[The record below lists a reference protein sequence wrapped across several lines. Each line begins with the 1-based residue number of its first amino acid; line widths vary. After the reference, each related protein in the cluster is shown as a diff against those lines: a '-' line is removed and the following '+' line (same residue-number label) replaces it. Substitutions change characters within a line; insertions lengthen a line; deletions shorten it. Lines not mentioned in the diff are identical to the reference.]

1 MNITNYHAKYFAYEL
16 TKRCASDSLEKLS
29 STLSNAQVDL
39 NPHQIEAALF
49 AFRSPLSKGAI
60 LADEVGLGKTIEAGI
75 VISQKWAERKRKILI
90 IVPANLRKQWNEE
103 LLDKFFIPTILL
115 EKKSFNEEIKK
126 GNLNPLNQSD
136 LIVICSYHFARSK
149 EMYIKQTNFDLV
161 IIDEAHRLRNVYKE
175 SNKIANAIKNA
186 LKDIPKILLTATPL
200 QNSLVELFGLVS
212 VVDEQVF
219 GDLESFKAQYCFSEP
234 PNYAELKE
242 RIKPVCLRTLRRQ
255 VLEYIKYTNRMAITQ
270 EFYPREEEQQ
280 LYNVV
285 TDYLQRYQL
294 YALPKAQRHLMT
306 LILRKLLASS
316 TYAIA
321 GTLLGLARKL
331 EFLLKNQDNPEV
343 VEEILNQDYESF
355 EETKDEW
362 IDDEEGDEEEE
373 EEKEIKKLT
382 EEDIKNIKEE
392 IALLKQMHE
401 LAKSIVKNSKGEV
414 LLTALHKGFEEAQK
428 KGALKKAIIFTES
441 TRTQTYILEILSQT
455 EYADK
460 IVFFNGSNNSPQ
472 ARNIL
477 NGWLDKN
484 KHTDRI
490 TDSSTANMR
499 AALVDYFKNDA
510 VIMVAT
516 EAAAEGINLQFCSLV
531 VNYDLPWNPQ
541 RIEQRI
547 GRCHRYG
554 QKHDVVVVNFLN
566 KKNAAD
572 QRVYELLEKKF
583 KLFNGVFGA
592 SDEILGALE
601 SGVDFE
607 RRIAQIYQNCR
618 TEEEIQRSFDA
629 LQMDLE
635 ETISEKLTQTK
646 QRLLESFDEEVAEK
660 LKINLIQSKEY
671 LSKYE
676 AWLWELTRFFLEPY
690 ARFAHE
696 DHSFTLVKNPFPGEG
711 IDPGPYRIGK
721 NVDDAHIYRVGH
733 PLAQRVINQF
743 RSKELSPVEIQFQ
756 YQQSGKKI
764 SVLEGLLCK
773 SGWLVAYNFTVESFE
788 EEDYILLC
796 GITEDGVELNP
807 DQCQRFF
814 SLPGSIER
822 EIEAVPDTTTKK
834 MNEFAQKRKTI
845 ILDNNMQRN
854 SGYFEKESDKLDKW
868 AEDRR
873 NSLRLSLKEL
883 DEQIKELKKSARQA
897 QSLPDKLAAQK
908 KVRSVEKKREE
919 AWHEYDKTGRSIEEE
934 KDKLIETIEKKLS
947 AKETLTELFTIR
959 WSIV

>member
-1 MNITNYHAKYFAYEL
+1 MITDYHAKYFAYEL
-16 TKRCASDSLEKLS
+16 TKRNPSDSIQKLAAS
-29 STLSNAQVDL
+29 LIDAQVDL

-75 VISQKWAERKRKILI
+75 VISQKWAEKKRKILI

-103 LLDKFFIPTILL
+103 LLDKFFIPTIIL
-115 EKKSFNEEIKK
+115 EKKSFNDEIKK
-126 GNLNPLNQSD
+126 GNLNPFNQLD

-186 LKDIPKILLTATPL
+186 LKDFPKILLTATPL

-212 VVDEQVF
+212 VVDEQIF
-219 GDLESFKAQYCFSEP
+219 GGLESFKSQYCFSEP

-280 LYNVV
+280 LYNIV
-285 TDYLQRYQL
+285 TDYLQREHL

-331 EFLLKNQDNPEV
+331 EFLLKNQDKPEI
-343 VEEILNQDYESF
+343 VEEILNQEYESF

-362 IDDEEGDEEEE
+362 IDDEEGNEEEK

-382 EEDIKNIKEE
+382 EEDIQNIKEE
-392 IALLKQMHE
+392 IVLLKKMHE
-401 LAKSIVKNSKGEV
+401 LAKSILKNSKGEV
-414 LLTALHKGFEEAQK
+414 LLTALQKGFEEAQK
-428 KGALKKAIIFTES
+428 KGASKKAIIFTES
-441 TRTQTYILEILSQT
+441 TRTQAYILEILSLT
-455 EYADK
+455 EYANK
-460 IVFFNGSNNSPQ
+460 IVLFNGNNNSPQ
-472 ARNIL
+472 ARDIL
-477 NGWLDKN
+477 RRWIEKN
-484 KHTDRI
+484 KDTDRV

-499 AALVDYFKNDA
+499 AALVDCFRDDA
-510 VIMVAT
+510 VIMIAT

-583 KLFNGVFGA
+583 QLFSGVFGA

-618 TEEEIQRSFDA
+618 TEEEIQRSFDE
-629 LQMDLE
+629 LQRDLE

-671 LSKYE
+671 LGKYE

-690 ARFAHE
+690 ARFAQE
-696 DHSFTLVKNPFPGEG
+696 DHSFTLVQNPFPGEN

-721 NVDDAHIYRVGH
+721 NVNDSHIYRVGH
-733 PLAQRVINQF
+733 PLAQRIINQF
-743 RSKELSPVEIQFQ
+743 RSKALAPAEIQFQ

-764 SVLEGLLCK
+764 SVLEGLINK
-773 SGWLVAYNFTVESFE
+773 SGWLAVYNFTIESFE
-788 EEDYILLC
+788 HEDYILLC
-796 GITEDGVELNP
+796 GITEDGAELSS

-814 SLPGSIER
+814 SLPGSIET
-822 EIEAVPDTTTKK
+822 AVTTIPDTIVKK
-834 MNEFAQKRKTI
+834 TGEVVQKRKAM

-873 NSLRLSLKEL
+873 NSLRLSLKEM

-908 KVRSVEKKREE
+908 KVRTLEKKREE
-919 AWHEYDKTGRSIEEE
+919 AWHEYDKTGRAIEEE

-947 AKETLTELFTIR
+947 AKETLTELFTVC
-959 WSIV
+959 WCIV

>member
-103 LLDKFFIPTILL
+103 LLDKFFIPTIIL
-115 EKKSFNEEIKK
+115 EKNSFNEEIKK
-126 GNLNPLNQSD
+126 GNLNPLNQAD

-270 EFYPREEEQQ
+270 EFYPREEEHQ

-285 TDYLQRYQL
+285 TDYLQRDQL

-331 EFLLKNQDNPEV
+331 EFLLKDQDRPEV

-362 IDDEEGDEEEE
+362 IDDEEGDEEEA

-392 IALLKQMHE
+392 IILLKKMHA
-401 LAKSIVKNSKGEV
+401 LAKSIQKNSKGEV

-477 NGWLDKN
+477 KGWLDKN
-484 KHTDRI
+484 KDTDRI

-554 QKHDVVVVNFLN
+554 QKRDVVVVNFLN

-635 ETISEKLTQTK
+635 EIISEKLTQTK

>member
-1 MNITNYHAKYFAYEL
+1 MITDYHAKYFAWEL
-16 TKRCASDSLEKLS
+16 TKRNPSDSIQKLAVS
-29 STLSNAQVDL
+29 LIDAQVDL

-103 LLDKFFIPTILL
+103 LLDKFFIQSIIL

-126 GNLNPLNQSD
+126 GNLNPFNQSD
-136 LIVICSYHFARSK
+136 LIVICSYHFARAK

-175 SNKIANAIKNA
+175 SNKIANAIKKA
-186 LKDIPKILLTATPL
+186 LKDFPKILLTATPL

-212 VVDEQVF
+212 VVDEQIF
-219 GDLESFKAQYCFSEP
+219 GDLESFKSQYCFSEP
-234 PNYAELKE
+234 PNYTELKE

-280 LYNVV
+280 LYNIV
-285 TDYLQRYQL
+285 TSYLQREYL

-331 EFLLKNQDNPEV
+331 EFLLKNQDKPEV
-343 VEEILNQDYESF
+343 VEDILSQDYESF

-362 IDDEEGDEEEE
+362 IDDEEGDGEEVKED
-373 EEKEIKKLT
+373 EIKKLT

-392 IALLKQMHE
+392 IDLLKKMHE
-401 LAKSIVKNSKGEV
+401 LAKSIQKNSKGEV

-441 TRTQTYILEILSQT
+441 TRTQAYIIEILSQT

-460 IVFFNGSNNSPQ
+460 IVFFNGNNNSPQ
-472 ARNIL
+472 ARKIL
-477 NGWLDKN
+477 RDWIEKN
-484 KHTDRI
+484 KDTDRI
-490 TDSSTANMR
+490 TSSSTANMR
-499 AALVDYFKNDA
+499 AALVDCFKNDA

-583 KLFNGVFGA
+583 QLFSGVFGA

-601 SGVDFE
+601 SGIDFE

-618 TEEEIQRSFDA
+618 TEEEIQKSFDE
-629 LQMDLE
+629 LQRDLE

-660 LKINLIQSKEY
+660 LRINLIQSKEY
-671 LSKYE
+671 LGKYE
-676 AWLWELTRFFLEPY
+676 TWLWDLTRFFLEPY
-690 ARFAHE
+690 ARFSQE
-696 DHSFTLVKNPFPGEG
+696 DHSFTLIKNPFSEEN

-721 NVDDAHIYRVGH
+721 NIDNAHIYRVGH
-733 PLAQRVINQF
+733 PLAQRIINQF
-743 RSKELSPVEIQFQ
+743 RAKELVPIEIQFQ
-756 YQQSGKKI
+756 YEQSGKKI
-764 SVLEGLLCK
+764 SILEELLNK
-773 SGWLVAYNFTVESFE
+773 SGWLAVYKLTIESFE

-796 GITEDGVELNP
+796 GITENGVELNS
-807 DQCQRFF
+807 DQCQRLF
-814 SLPGSIER
+814 SLSGRIQND
-822 EIEAVPDTTTKK
+822 ILLVPDQVTKK
-834 MNEFAQKRKTI
+834 INQVVQKRKAI
-845 ILDNNMQRN
+845 ILDSNMQRN

-868 AEDRR
+868 AEDKR

-883 DEQIKELKKSARQA
+883 DEQIKELKKATRQA

-908 KVRSVEKKREE
+908 KVRSLEKKREE
-919 AWHEYDKTGRSIEEE
+919 AWHEYDKIGRAIEAE
-934 KDKLIETIEKKLS
+934 KDKLIEIMEKKLS
-947 AKETLTELFTIR
+947 AKETLTELFAIR
-959 WSIV
+959 WRII